1 MSISRIFT
9 YLLITLFSAQ
19 TGNGLHSLTGS
30 VEAGNYTYYVRFF
43 LFNSDNSILW
53 HFEVLFSFSLIYLLT
68 PLTSEFLI
76 CYLTKFIK
84 LSSPF
89 WSEIFWPVSSSF
101 SRRVWVRYSFRSSID
116 FPIVVQIYKEN
127 VTLYLL

>member
-1 MSISRIFT
+1 MSISRFFT

-101 SRRVWVRYSFRSSID
+101 SRWVLAKFIYSE
-116 FPIVVQIYKEN
+116 K
-127 VTLYLL
+127 VTKFCEIFTLLLIGTT